1 MQRGYVMKPFFF
13 TIATL
18 GLLGAFLLEFVIPV
32 QAGTC
37 VPIQATARGDNAAAA
52 TTNAQHK
59 LVQKAARRSGRLRNH
74 TTNCR
79 PYRRGFECT
88 MSAALCP

>member
-1 MQRGYVMKPFFF
+1 MKSFFLAI
-13 TIATL
+13 TAL
-18 GLLGAFLLEFVIPV
+18 SLLGAFLLVFVVPV
-32 QAGTC
+32 HAGTC

-59 LVQKAARRSGRLRNH
+59 LVQKAARGSGRLRNH